1 MERSF
6 VIGDPHFREGSVRE
20 MELFIEETL
29 RIIKENSSRAD
40 YIVVL
45 GDIMDRHG
53 ILHQKPFH
61 QSCRFLIELAK
72 LLPTYCLIGNH
83 DFDIPS
89 KYLPENH
96 PFKVMTWTEIPG
108 LTIIDKPR
116 LIHGKFFTPYVPPG
130 MFNKAIEDVV
140 GEPGWEALVRNKIG
154 LVYAHQ
160 EFRGC
165 RMGRIVSETGDLWP
179 ERFGEAPFVVSGHIH
194 DYQMVGGNVMYVG
207 TPVQVNFGEG
217 RKRGI
222 CLFNMVLE
230 EGVPRSYELEWF
242 PIRVP
247 KKLSKT
253 IHIDFLDAWIEK
265 RFLELME
272 KYELPIPKILTKKP
286 TEIKGFDFIQK
297 LSQYKDKI
305 TSLADQLK
313 TDPFIDQYRL
323 QILVGG
329 KLSNTVLKNII
340 FKVRD
345 LPLAIQQVF
354 LSEAPSS
361 SSDTSDLENE
371 EEREERRKSWMDH
384 LTSVIKESD
393 EKRELLNDVL
403 KHLSDKRCNNTGGNP

>member
-1 MERSF
+1 MERAF

-20 MELFIEETL
+20 MELFITETI
-29 RIIKENSSRAD
+29 RIIKENVSRAD

-61 QSCRFLIELAK
+61 QSCRFLIDLAK
-72 LLPTYCLIGNH
+72 ILPTYCLIGNH

-96 PFKVMTWTEIPG
+96 PFKVMTWTDIPG
-108 LTIIDKPR
+108 LVIIDKPKI
-116 LIHGKFFTPYVPPG
+116 IHGKLFTPYVPPG
-130 MFNKAIEDVV
+130 MFCKAIEDSLGEPV
-140 GEPGWEALVRNKIG
+140 GEQGWEALFRRKVG

-165 RMGRIVSETGDLWP
+165 HMGRIVSEVGDPWP
-179 ERFGEAPFVVSGHIH
+179 ESFGKAPFVVSGHIH
-194 DYQMVGGNVMYVG
+194 DHQFVGENVMYVG

-217 RKRGI
+217 KKKGI

-230 EGVPRSYELEWF
+230 EGIPGSYELEWF

-253 IHIDFLDAWIEK
+253 IHVDFLDGWVEK
-265 RFLELME
+265 RFMELME
-272 KYELPIPKILTKKP
+272 KYELQVPKVLSKKP
-286 TEIKGFDFIQK
+286 SELKGFDFIQK
-297 LSQYKDKI
+297 LSQHKDKI
-305 TSLADQLK
+305 TSLGDQLK
-313 TDPFIDQYRL
+313 SDPFVDQYRL
-323 QILVGG
+323 QILVSG

-340 FKVRD
+340 FKVKD

-361 SSDTSDLENE
+361 NEKTSEENE
-371 EEREERRKSWMDH
+371 NTEEEEGRKSWMEH
-384 LTSVIKESD
+384 LTIVIKDSY
-393 EKRELLNDVL
+393 EKKELLNDIL
-403 KHLSDKRCNNTGGNP
+403 KHLSNK